1 MTLSNTDLFL
11 VNRAGT
17 DYSVSFDK
25 VMADIDGL
33 ITVGD
38 GEITLTQ
45 SDGTPVGKFTVNQ
58 AGDATIA
65 LPQVV
70 IPESLHPKGF
80 INVEDTAPADPEHG
94 DIYIQH
100 DAVDPVTKTPDA
112 SFVGLAGQTVD
123 EGVFVIFGVDD
134 KWHAGGQA
142 NPTTVQ
148 SNWTETDVTSD
159 AFIQNKPD
167 LQAEIDA
174 KAGDGAINVNAGAG
188 LIATGQN
195 ATANQ
200 AGDSTRTLAVVVG
213 DGITIDGSGG
223 ISIDPSFNLDGS
235 VTAPNDGTLTIN
247 DSDGVAV
254 GTFTADQAGDTT
266 VTLPRGF
273 SGDYNDLSNQPVIG
287 DGQLELK
294 AADGTSIGT
303 FTANQVAGETFTLPA
318 PPVVNDGKLNLQ
330 DPTGATQAVFSA
342 NQAGDQN
349 VAVYI
354 KDSYIQNLPTLS

>member
-1 MTLSNTDLFL
+1 MTLSNSDLFL
-11 VNRAGT
+11 VSRGGT

-33 ITVGD
+33 ITIGD
-38 GEITLTQ
+38 GEITLTE

-80 INVEDTAPADPEHG
+80 INVGLPAPAGPEHG
-94 DIYIQH
+94 DIYIQSTGG
-100 DAVDPVTKTPDA
+100 AGEVTADA
-112 SFVGLAGQTVD
+112 SFAPGITGQVED
-123 EGVFVIFGVDD
+123 GVFVVFGVDD

-148 SNWTETDVTSD
+148 TDWAETDVTSD
-159 AFIQNKPD
+159 AFLKNKPD
-167 LQAEIDA
+167 LQAEVDA
-174 KAGDGAINVNAGAG
+174 KAGNGAINVNAGAG
-188 LIATGQN
+188 LVATGQN

-200 AGDSTRTLAVVVG
+200 KGDSTRTIAAVVG
-213 DGITIDGSGG
+213 DGITIDANGA
-223 ISIDPSFNLDGS
+223 IAIDPSFNLDGN

-254 GTFTADQAGDTT
+254 GTFTANQAGNTN
-266 VTLPRGF
+266 VTLPKGF
-273 SGDYNDLSNQPVIG
+273 SGDYADLDNKPVIG
-287 DGQLELK
+287 DGHLTILDS
-294 AADGTSIGT
+294 DGTTLADFS
-303 FTANQVAGETFTLPA
+303 ANQTSSENLRLPA

-330 DPTGATQAVFSA
+330 DPTGTTQVVFSA

-349 VAVYI
+349 ASVYI
-354 KDSYIQNLPTLS
+354 KDSYIQNLPVLS